1 MKRIGLALGGGGA
14 KGLSHIAFLQ
24 ALDELEV
31 RPAVIAGTSI
41 GAVIGGIYAAGVSG
55 MQLEQLVTNLSFLD
69 LTKMVLDFSILSN
82 SAIYKG
88 KGVEDFLS
96 RVLPVQ
102 TFEEVE
108 IPLKVVATDF
118 WSRKEVVFS
127 SGSLITA
134 IRASMALPALF
145 EPVQLNG
152 KVLIDGGAVN
162 PLPYDLLWQGCDLTV
177 AIDVSGEKTYPPD
190 NPVPNMIESILSTF
204 QIMQAS
210 IVEAKKHLSPPSI
223 YIKPA
228 LTNIR
233 VLDFY
238 RFKEILAGVQEEV
251 QGLKEAL
258 INVLY

>member
-1 MKRIGLALGGGGA
+1 MKRVGLALGGGGA

-24 ALDELEV
+24 ALDELGV

-41 GAVIGGIYAAGVSG
+41 GAVIGGLYAAGVSG
-55 MQLEQLVTNLSFLD
+55 KQLEQLVVNLGFLD
-69 LTKMVLDFSILSN
+69 LTKLVLDFSILSN

-88 KGVEDFLS
+88 KGVEEFLS
-96 RVLPVQ
+96 RGMPVQ
-102 TFEEVE
+102 TFEEVK

-127 SGSLITA
+127 SGSLMTA

-162 PLPYDLLWQGCDLTV
+162 PLPYDLLSQECDLTI
-177 AIDVSGEKTYPPD
+177 AIDVSGEKTYPPN
-190 NPVPNMIESILSTF
+190 NPVPNMVESILSTF

-210 IVEAKKHLSPPSI
+210 IVAAKKQLSPPSI

-233 VLDFY
+233 VLDFTAIKRFWRGSRKRCRNY
-238 RFKEILAGVQEEV
+238 RIP
-251 QGLKEAL
+251 
-258 INVLY
+258 